1 MSEKKPLNDS
11 ECSAIPYYKSAFI
24 YIPPKEPTGVE
35 NTQEEDDD
43 EEKHC
48 LVFHGEK
55 FKMTV
60 VYREYEDTTK
70 EEYYKTLSAKQL
82 KSVSCTKCNERI
94 APGYFIVEHDGY
106 CTAEHNLIVWKE
118 HE

>member
-11 ECSAIPYYKSAFI
+11 ECSSIPYYKSAFI
-24 YIPPKEPTGVE
+24 YIPPEEPTDIE
-35 NTQEEDDD
+35 NTQEDDD

-55 FKMTV
+55 FKMNV

-70 EEYYKTLSAKQL
+70 EEYYKTLSAIQL
-82 KSVSCTKCNERI
+82 ESLSCTKCSEKI